1 MKKPS
6 NPTLEDKELQV
17 FRASLRQLVRKI
29 DRRLRSEIQCCGV
42 SYLMSHILLE
52 LEQSG
57 ALSLKQLQDILDV
70 DKATLSRSV
79 DLLVKDGLASRTE
92 NPEDRRSI
100 EIKLSAAGRKQVA
113 ELNQLSN
120 AGYRKVF
127 ECISP
132 QEHAAVI
139 SAVRHLTTAFDQV
152 GIESSYAL
160 PLKKD
165 AP

>member
-1 MKKPS
+1 MKKPT

-57 ALSLKQLQDILDV
+57 ALSLKQLQEILDV

-165 AP
+165 VP

>member
-57 ALSLKQLQDILDV
+57 ALSLKQLQEILDV

>member
-1 MKKPS
+1 MKQNTP
-6 NPTLEDKELQV
+6 PAIVDKDLQV

-42 SYLMSHILLE
+42 GYLMSHILLE

-57 ALSLKQLQDILDV
+57 ALSLKQLQENLDV

-79 DLLVKDGLASRTE
+79 DLLVKDGLVSRTE

-100 EIKLSAAGRKQVA
+100 EIKLSTAGRKQVA

-127 ECISP
+127 DCISP

-139 SAVRHLTTAFDQV
+139 SAVRHLTTAFEQV
-152 GIESSYAL
+152 GIESSYAI
-160 PLKKD
+160 PPKKD
-165 AP
+165 AQ